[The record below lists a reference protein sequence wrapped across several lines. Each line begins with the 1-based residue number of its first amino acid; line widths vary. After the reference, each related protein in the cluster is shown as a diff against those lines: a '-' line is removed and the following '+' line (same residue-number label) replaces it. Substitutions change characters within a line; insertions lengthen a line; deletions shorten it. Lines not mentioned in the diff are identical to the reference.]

1 MPTLLVKG
9 LLKFHRTVKM
19 NAELEKQITTL
30 TPIQII
36 LKQLNEKLTRTGL
49 HNRIYFLH
57 GRTGSGKSTLFVSEL
72 FLNSGI
78 IEPETGMKIICSE
91 PRVVLTKSN
100 ALSVERY
107 NKSMKLGENL
117 GVLSGLEKI
126 KCNNSECVYYCTTQ
140 ILNDILLKI
149 LQTQD
154 KRTVVPLLRKYKVII
169 IDEVHILELP
179 VMSMLKTIK
188 EVLIKYSDI
197 PECPLFVFSS
207 ATINTDQ
214 LCKYYFGS
222 TEILNNYLMYCSV
235 EGETN
240 FPVEEIFLSDEE
252 IEEWKQS
259 EQTIQYTGVITEYY
273 MQKWYPTI
281 FTEERANDVLM
292 FIPLTRGI
300 IEIGSALNKL
310 IPDSHFVNKDENMS
324 EVLKWRNENRNKK
337 RALILGFARNF
348 STAAD
353 YLMSFSID
361 PDPESRLNEVKIILS
376 TSIIEAGK
384 TLSNLGL
391 CIDLGIQT
399 ASIYNPLKFNINEK
413 MYTLKQVPINLNQMV
428 QRLGRIGRESP
439 GIFVHFYS
447 KTVVD
452 KLLLNDYPDT
462 INNPCLSNL
471 ILSYMK
477 GVEKGKSIDIIN
489 ENDFLYQTSVDI
501 LINSGRDLLNAGYL
515 TKFGELVQLKNTY
528 EFSDNW
534 ISYVMHLHLILGFS
548 LWESLVLVCVN
559 RKKLPPYFS
568 IESHQA
574 NHPLYL

>member
-1 MPTLLVKG
+1 
-9 LLKFHRTVKM
+9 
-19 NAELEKQITTL
+19 
-30 TPIQII
+30 
-36 LKQLNEKLTRTGL
+36 
-49 HNRIYFLH
+49 
-57 GRTGSGKSTLFVSEL
+57 
-72 FLNSGI
+72 
-78 IEPETGMKIICSE
+78 
-91 PRVVLTKSN
+91 
-100 ALSVERY
+100 
-107 NKSMKLGENL
+107 
-117 GVLSGLEKI
+117 
-126 KCNNSECVYYCTTQ
+126 
-140 ILNDILLKI
+140 
-149 LQTQD
+149 
-154 KRTVVPLLRKYKVII
+154 
-169 IDEVHILELP
+169 
-179 VMSMLKTIK
+179 
-188 EVLIKYSDI
+188 
-197 PECPLFVFSS
+197 
-207 ATINTDQ
+207 
-214 LCKYYFGS
+214 
-222 TEILNNYLMYCSV
+222 
-235 EGETN
+235 
-240 FPVEEIFLSDEE
+240 
-252 IEEWKQS
+252 
-259 EQTIQYTGVITEYY
+259 
-273 MQKWYPTI
+273 
-281 FTEERANDVLM
+281 
-292 FIPLTRGI
+292 
-300 IEIGSALNKL
+300 
-310 IPDSHFVNKDENMS
+310 
-324 EVLKWRNENRNKK
+324 
-337 RALILGFARNF
+337 
-348 STAAD
+348 
-353 YLMSFSID
+353 MSFSID

-568 IESHQA
+568 IETLKFSTLQISLEFIITCENPSDEIIEGIQKA
-574 NHPLYL
+574 RNLLTSISYNPTSPIKFVNGKQFRGRSINYFKKK